1 MEGWVTNPG
10 QDNNQVPNYLPIGKR
25 ITRLQPLAESNEN
38 DDNSEWDMEDWPI
51 LARITTRFPTIYQ

>member
-1 MEGWVTNPG
+1 MTNPG

-38 DDNSEWDMEDWPI
+38 DDNSEWDMED
-51 LARITTRFPTIYQ
+51 